1 MTVNPEML
9 PIACRPLQRLA
20 AASRAELPRVRGVRQ
35 GLAVAALLALASCGG
50 GASRPPTMAAPE
62 QNDAPGDTDGA
73 TGAGQ
78 GTAESEP
85 AGPAGPD
92 PVVVP
97 QPPFER
103 FVSDELA
110 GAGSKRKPRL
120 VQVSKKRN
128 EITDEERWFRD
139 VGVTLPVSQNAPEGL
154 ALFRG
159 VPLMSRIEGDPALL
173 VYQTLDGPAAHV
185 VGVDPGTGEVRFAF
199 DLSSFRTPPAA
210 AEGAESL
217 VAMDIRWA
225 MVQGDRLYVSH
236 AHRTYAESSKGAN
249 AFVTALRIPDGALL
263 WRSQPLVS
271 NAQNFALVPAGEGGQ
286 VLITGYGFTAEPDFL
301 YVLDPETGAVLSKAK
316 VDSGPEYIV
325 TQGEQIHV
333 RTYDR
338 DYVFRL
344 QP

>member
-1 MTVNPEML
+1 MP
-9 PIACRPLQRLA
+9 
-20 AASRAELPRVRGVRQ
+20 
-35 GLAVAALLALASCGG
+35 ALAQ
-50 GASRPPTMAAPE
+50 AEAEPP
-62 QNDAPGDTDGA
+62 
-73 TGAGQ
+73 
-78 GTAESEP
+78 GTANDTAAGPGEAASEP
-85 AGPAGPD
+85 AGPVVPE

-97 QPPFER
+97 RPPFER
-103 FVSDELA
+103 FVADELA
-110 GAGSKRKPRL
+110 GAGQKGKPRL

-139 VGVTLPVSQNAPEGL
+139 IGVTLPVSQDAPEGL

-159 VPLMSRIEGDPALL
+159 VPLLARIEGDPAVL
-173 VYQTLDGPAAHV
+173 VYQTLDGPEAHV
-185 VGVDPGTGEVRFAF
+185 VGVDPGTGEARFAF

-217 VAMDIRWA
+217 VAMEIRWA
-225 MVQGDRLYVSH
+225 VAQDDRLYVSH
-236 AHRTYAESSKGAN
+236 AHRTYAESSRGAN
-249 AFVTALRIPDGALL
+249 AYVTAIRIADGALL

-316 VDSGPEYIV
+316 VDSGPEYIFA
-325 TQGEQIHV
+325 QGDRIHV

-338 DYVFRL
+338 DYVFRM

>member
-1 MTVNPEML
+1 MTVNPEMF
-9 PIACRPLQRLA
+9 PSARLA
-20 AASRAELPRVRGVRQ
+20 AVRSAELRCARGGRRGV
-35 GLAVAALLALASCGG
+35 GVAMLLMLASCGG
-50 GASRPPTMAAPE
+50 GGARPPTMAAPE
-62 QNDAPGDTDGA
+62 QAKGPEAAGGNTA
-73 TGAGQ
+73 AGQ
-78 GTAESEP
+78 GEAESEP
-85 AGPAGPD
+85 AGPVVPE

-103 FVSDELA
+103 FVSDEVA
-110 GAGSKRKPRL
+110 GAGSKRKPKL

-139 VGVTLPVSQNAPEGL
+139 IGATLPVSQNAPEGL
-154 ALFRG
+154 AVFRG

-173 VYQTLDGPAAHV
+173 VYQTLDGPEAYV
-185 VGVDPGTGEVRFAF
+185 VGVDPGTGEARFAF

-217 VAMDIRWA
+217 VAMEIRWA

-249 AFVTALRIPDGALL
+249 AYVTALHIPDGALL

-271 NAQNFALVPAGEGGQ
+271 NAQNFAPVPAGEGAQ

-301 YVLDPETGAVLSKAK
+301 YVLDPETGAVLSKTK
-316 VDSGPEYIV
+316 VDSGPEYILA
-325 TQGEQIHV
+325 QDEQIYV

>member
-1 MTVNPEML
+1 MTLNPEML
-9 PIACRPLQRLA
+9 PIARRPGPRLA
-20 AASRAELPRVRGVRQ
+20 RASRAELLRGVRH
-35 GLAVAALLALASCGG
+35 GLACAALIALASCGG
-50 GASRPPTMAAPE
+50 GASRPPVRPAAPE
-62 QNDAPGDTDGA
+62 PADPPAAANDAA
-73 TGAGQ
+73 GAGQ
-78 GTAESEP
+78 DEAGSEP
-85 AGPAGPD
+85 AGPAVPD

-97 QPPFER
+97 QPPFQR

-110 GAGSKRKPRL
+110 AAGSKRKPRL

-128 EITDEERWFRD
+128 QITDEERWFRD
-139 VGVTLPVSQNAPEGL
+139 LGFTLPVSQEAPEGL
-154 ALFRG
+154 AMFRG
-159 VPLMSRIEGDPALL
+159 VPLLSRIDGDPALL
-173 VYQTLDGPAAHV
+173 VYQTLDGPEAHV
-185 VGVDPGTGEVRFAF
+185 LGVDPGTGEVRFAF

-217 VAMDIRWA
+217 VAMEIRWA
-225 MVQGDRLYVSH
+225 MVQGDRLYISH
-236 AHRTYAESSKGAN
+236 AHRTYASSSKGVN

-271 NAQNFALVPAGEGGQ
+271 NAQNFALVPAGAGGQ

-301 YVLDPETGAVLSKAK
+301 YVLDPETGAVLNKAR

-325 TQGEQIHV
+325 PQGAQIHV

-344 QP
+344 KP

>member
-1 MTVNPEML
+1 MTVNPETL

-20 AASRAELPRVRGVRQ
+20 GASRAELARVRGVRQ

-50 GASRPPTMAAPE
+50 GASRPPTVPAPE
-62 QNDAPGDTDGA
+62 QADAPEAAGENTA
-73 TGAGQ
+73 AGQ
-78 GTAESEP
+78 AESEP
-85 AGPAGPD
+85 AGPAVPD

-97 QPPFER
+97 QPSFER

-210 AEGAESL
+210 AQGAESL

-286 VLITGYGFTAEPDFL
+286 ALITGYGFTAEPDFL

-325 TQGEQIHV
+325 VQGEQIHV